1 MTSTNLPPIGILEQH
16 AQAQRLKL
24 HNDVVELR
32 STVRQRLDAR
42 KLAREYL
49 WPASGAAAVVG
60 LLLGYGLTSIFTKD

>member
-49 WPASGAAAVVG
+49 WPTSGAVAVVG
-60 LLLGYGLTSIFTKD
+60 LLLGYGLTSLFTKD